1 MKKLRIAYFNQLGRR
16 QLDRI
21 VDQFKQKHSDVEIEL
36 IGMGHDEAFDK
47 LAKNEV
53 DLAISDLRDDQ
64 LDFKK
69 EILGQE
75 AVMAILQKGSYPS
88 GVQMINKDDLA
99 DLTCFIVAIAKP
111 EEEAAELHLFKDIY
125 QIRSPF
131 IASNSV
137 EEAALLVASGSG
149 YFLMNEATASLIS
162 NDTLQRLFLLSNG
175 QQMWQKIAAFY
186 TNEDAVI
193 KDFILLVKKVY

>member
-99 DLTCFIVAIAKP
+99 DLTCFIVAKP

-186 TNEDAVI
+186 TNEDAGNCQIFCVNRS
-193 KDFILLVKKVY
+193 FS

>member
-1 MKKLRIAYFNQLGRR
+1 MKKLRIVYFNQLGRR

-36 IGMGHDEAFDK
+36 IGMGHDGAFDK

-99 DLTCFIVAIAKP
+99 DLTCFIVAKP

-149 YFLMNEATASLIS
+149 YFLMNEVTASLIS

-193 KDFILLVKKVY
+193 KDFILLAKKVY

>member
-53 DLAISDLRDDQ
+53 DLTISDLRDDQ

-75 AVMAILQKGSYPS
+75 AVMAILQKGSYLS

-99 DLTCFIVAIAKP
+99 DLTCFIVAKP

-193 KDFILLVKKVY
+193 KDFILLAKKVY